1 MSTAHRP
8 TFKAKA
14 GGGGLRDGA
23 RAPPTLQHSARD
35 QPGHKKLKYRDD
47 IDRVKEQAKM
57 DPFEEYFGQDKDNSL
72 KGEPEAVSPDSESE
86 FSSGIES
93 ISGSDDEA
101 LLYEELEKI
110 RAERAERDR
119 LVNNNP
125 LLPATSNTS
134 NRGLVR
140 RWEEE
145 GVVFRR
151 HVQNT
156 TDKKPTHFVN
166 DTTRSQQHRDFM
178 NKFVR

>member
-1 MSTAHRP
+1 M
-8 TFKAKA
+8 
-14 GGGGLRDGA
+14 RDGA

-47 IDRVKEQAKM
+47 IDRVKEQASM
-57 DPFEEYFGQDKDNSL
+57 DPFEEYFGRDEDTTLSL
-72 KGEPEAVSPDSESE
+72 EPEGDSPDSNHSES
-86 FSSGIES
+86 SSGMES
-93 ISGSDDEA
+93 MSGSDDEA

-125 LLPATSNTS
+125 LLPPTAVGTSSN
-134 NRGLVR
+134 NRGLAR

-151 HVQNT
+151 HVLNNAA
-156 TDKKPTHFVN
+156 DKKSTHFVN